1 MRGTGPHGSGRRGT
15 AAGIVHPMP
24 APSRPE
30 AVPAPREL
38 VVPAAVA
45 AVGAAT
51 LAVQGLLLPANM
63 YDAGISASA
72 GTFILHGL
80 VPYRDFWMLYGPLG
94 GYLAA
99 LVGLVFPPSVTAVQL
114 VGLML
119 VASQGAAGFVLLRC
133 LRVAPMAA
141 LLVAIVSAAASSR
154 LVGLEIAAWQC
165 AVVAALLALAAA
177 SIADT
182 PRSRLLAGA
191 VVGLSLLF
199 RQDVGLYALLA
210 VLVVS
215 RRVRPLIGFGLVV
228 GPVVVILL
236 AIVPLDALYEQLVW
250 YPIVGTRVYRA
261 VPDPLSLASGPMAV
275 PLMVLFVWGAR
286 AGIVAAAIR
295 AFVAR
300 DAARAG
306 LVVFALLCQLQT
318 IGRGDFYHFAQ
329 AAGPAFLCLGTIFTP
344 QTVARKWGAGALAG
358 VVSVLVVVAVVAGF
372 ASPLTPPAS
381 YQASVAQAVAYVRQH
396 TTRAEP
402 VFVGL
407 TSNRYT
413 FMNPLMV
420 YYLADRPPGV
430 RDTMDNPGV
439 TNRDATQREMIADLD
454 RSGTRYLVLDRVF
467 SSACEPF
474 NASCQP
480 GSSRLDEFI
489 ASEFQSAAD
498 FGDIVVMVRR

>member
-1 MRGTGPHGSGRRGT
+1 
-15 AAGIVHPMP
+15 MP
-24 APSRPE
+24 ALSTPDAAPSL
-30 AVPAPREL
+30 RE
-38 VVPAAVA
+38 VVMPAAVA
-45 AVGAAT
+45 AAGAAA
-51 LAVQGLLLPANM
+51 LAAKGLLLPVNM

-99 LVGLVFPPSVTAVQL
+99 LLGLVFPPSVTAVQL

-329 AAGPAFLCLGTIFTP
+329 AAGPAFLCLGTIFTR
-344 QTVARKWGAGALAG
+344 QTVARRWGAVALSG
-358 VVSVLVVVAVVAGF
+358 VVALLAIVAVVATL
-372 ASPLTPPAS
+372 ATPFMAPAS
-381 YQASVAQAVAYVRQH
+381 YQASVAQAVAFIRQN
-396 TTRAEP
+396 TTP
-402 VFVGL
+402 KDPIFVGL

-413 FMNPLMV
+413 LMNPLMI
-420 YYLADRPPGV
+420 YYLADRAPGA
-430 RDTMDNPGV
+430 RDTMYNPGL
-439 TNRDATQREMIADLD
+439 TNRDATQLQMIADLD
-454 RSGTRYLVLDRVF
+454 RSNTHYLVLDRVF
-467 SSACEPF
+467 ASSCEPV

-480 GSSRLDEFI
+480 GSTRLDEYI
-489 ASEFQSAAD
+489 ATKFQPAAD